1 MKWSRA
7 LVAAVFLS
15 STAASAT
22 LSLAPQSVRIT
33 SNDGATVAGVTAN
46 GLAIQQTTAANLN
59 ATVVGTLT
67 HNGAAPSTT
76 NVGALTG
83 LANAAA
89 PTYTEGRQV
98 LLSTDLTGALRITG
112 SISATNPSVS
122 ATGSAPPASATYVG
136 GSVTTAAPTYTTGQ
150 LSGLSLQT
158 DGSLRVAVTAGG
170 GSNASV
176 GTTGAAIPASAT
188 YVGFKDT
195 GGNMNAGLLEGAG
208 AGNIRVSL
216 YNGATEAPVS
226 ANGLQVQNPTA
237 ANFRIA
243 GGDAAGSPTAGT
255 VLAIQGISGGTVV
268 QTSVGAPAGMT
279 TFRQA
284 TPITATGTIVCSSA
298 VTASQPT
305 EVYQVAIVSADYWR
319 CNIQYNNNGTPVLY
333 GYCMTS
339 PSGTVCTRTPPKSGW
354 RQTAG
359 GAGTQQWEA
368 ACTLFGTSATPDLV
382 CDTVYCTGSSC

>member
-1 MKWSRA
+1 MKWFAR
-7 LVAAVFLS
+7 VAAVALLLS
-15 STAASAT
+15 FPAAAT

-33 SNDGATVAGVTAN
+33 NNDGSVVAGVTAN

-67 HNGAAPSTT
+67 HNNAAPTT
-76 NVGALTG
+76 NNIGALT
-83 LANAAA
+83 AVASAAA
-89 PTYTEGRQV
+89 PTYTTGDQV
-98 LLSTDLTGALRITG
+98 LLSTDLSGSLRITG

-122 ATGSAPPASATYVG
+122 ATGSAPPASATYIG

-176 GTTGAAIPASAT
+176 GSTAAAIPTSAT

-195 GGNMNAGLLEGAG
+195 GGNLNAGLLESTG

-216 YNGATEAPVS
+216 YNGTTEAAVS
-226 ANGLQVQNPTA
+226 ANGLQIQQATA
-237 ANFRIA
+237 ANLRIA

-255 VLAIQGISGGTVV
+255 VLAVQGIAGGTVLPV
-268 QTSVGAPAGMT
+268 SLGAPAGMT

-284 TPITATGTIVCSSA
+284 TPITASGTIVCSASTT
-298 VTASQPT
+298 VSQPT
-305 EVYQVAIVSADYWR
+305 EIYQINVASADYWR
-319 CNIQYNNNGTPVLY
+319 CNIQYNNNGTPVVY
-333 GYCMTS
+333 GYCITT
-339 PSGTVCTRTPPKSGW
+339 PSSSTCVRTPPKSGW
-354 RQTAG
+354 RQSAG
-359 GAGTQQWEA
+359 ATGTQQWEA
-368 ACTLFGTSATPDLV
+368 ACTLFGATTTPDLV
-382 CDTVYCTGSSC
+382 CDAVYCTGSSC